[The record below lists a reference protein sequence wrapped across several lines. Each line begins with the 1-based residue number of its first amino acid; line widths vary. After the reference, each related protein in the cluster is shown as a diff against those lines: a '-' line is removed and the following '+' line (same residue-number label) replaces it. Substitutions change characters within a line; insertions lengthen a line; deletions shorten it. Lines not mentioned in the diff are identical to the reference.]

1 MCFYLTVNP
10 FQIKYKNCTVATSKK
25 RTKQRLIRSIWQST
39 MLVDGDTNLSFGS
52 RVVYILIRLNIQV
65 PYQAEYSH
73 DW

>member
-52 RVVYILIRLNIQV
+52 RVVYILIQTEHSGSL
-65 PYQAEYSH
+65 PS
-73 DW
+73 